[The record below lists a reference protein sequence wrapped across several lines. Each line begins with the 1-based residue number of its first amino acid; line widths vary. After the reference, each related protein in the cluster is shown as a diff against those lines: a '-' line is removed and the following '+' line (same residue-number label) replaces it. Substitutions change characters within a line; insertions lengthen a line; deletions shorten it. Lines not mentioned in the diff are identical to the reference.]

1 MPLFGVSVQG
11 SCLGPLL
18 RVIPNLFRDLVLILS
33 AGDGGSLT
41 DNFYQVSYIEVTL
54 SIMSFI
60 YFSLLPLNPDQALTW
75 FFPKLFSL

>member
-1 MPLFGVSVQG
+1 MTVDPRR
-11 SCLGPLL
+11 LL
-18 RVIPNLFRDLVLILS
+18 PKAALRLITTTLLP
-33 AGDGGSLT
+33 APADDRRALA